1 MRFKRRL
8 LAAGIHLVS
17 SLIIAGAVA
26 IVGLGLMYPGVYS
39 QLAGGTELFFLICGV
54 DVTLGPFL
62 TGVVFADGKSARA
75 LRRDIAI
82 IVVLQLAALCY
93 GLYVL
98 AVARPVALVFE
109 VDRFRVI
116 SQVDVR
122 TSELPNAPSGY
133 QSFPW
138 TGPWL
143 LGTRAATN
151 DEKLDAIEK
160 ALEGHDIGARPSFW
174 RPYDEVRH
182 AALARAYPAEMLLKQ
197 SGGLRAAIERD
208 LTSSGLTTETAR
220 FLPVQSR
227 QTGWVVWL
235 DASGMPKLFR
245 RYERLV

>member
-1 MRFKRRL
+1 LHKRRL
-8 LAAGIHLVS
+8 LAASIHLVS
-17 SLIIAGAVA
+17 SLVVAGVVA
-26 IVGLGLMYPGVYS
+26 FVGLGLMYPGVYS

-62 TGVVFADGKSARA
+62 TGLVFAEGKSARS
-75 LRRDIAI
+75 LRRDIAV

-122 TSELPNAPSGY
+122 ASELPAAPSGY

-174 RPYDEVRH
+174 RPYDDVRH
-182 AALARAYPAEMLLKQ
+182 AVLARAYPAEMLLKQ
-197 SGGLRAAIERD
+197 SGDQRVAIEKD
-208 LTSSGLTTETAR
+208 LTSSGLAADSAR

-235 DASGMPKLFR
+235 DSDGIPKLFR